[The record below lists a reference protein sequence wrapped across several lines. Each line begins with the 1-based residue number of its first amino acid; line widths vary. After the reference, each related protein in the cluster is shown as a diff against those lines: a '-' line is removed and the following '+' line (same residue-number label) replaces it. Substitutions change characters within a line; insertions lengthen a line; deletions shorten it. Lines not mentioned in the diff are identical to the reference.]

1 MNQNSKSDN
10 AIADFADFYNQEK
23 IKFKKKILGKIDNNV
38 TKDVE
43 ILVPLKYLSKIKEL
57 FKS

>member
-10 AIADFADFYNQEK
+10 ALVDFADFYNQEK

>member
-1 MNQNSKSDN
+1 MLLLILLIFIIRK
-10 AIADFADFYNQEK
+10 K

-43 ILVPLKYLSKIKEL
+43 ILVPLKYLSKI
-57 FKS
+57 

>member
-10 AIADFADFYNQEK
+10 AIVDIADFYNQEK

-43 ILVPLKYLSKIKEL
+43 ILVPLKYLSKI
-57 FKS
+57 

>member
-10 AIADFADFYNQEK
+10 AIVDFADFYNQEK
-23 IKFKKKILGKIDNNV
+23 IRFKKKILGKIDNNV

-43 ILVPLKYLSKIKEL
+43 ILVPLKYLSKI
-57 FKS
+57 

>member
-10 AIADFADFYNQEK
+10 AIVDFADFYNQEK

>member
-10 AIADFADFYNQEK
+10 AIVDFADFYNQEK
-23 IKFKKKILGKIDNNV
+23 IKFKKKILDKIDNNV

>member
-10 AIADFADFYNQEK
+10 AIVDFADFYNQEK
-23 IKFKKKILGKIDNNV
+23 IKFKKKIIGKIDNNV